1 MYSLQELAIK
11 KINSKGIIIGDNVPE
26 EIREY
31 IMYSR
36 KVSEI
41 DEINNLFELRKK
53 VKKLLEEKNHIRY
66 DVLIC
71 KYLELMNCGKKFK
84 AMVLIDEMLKFAFV
98 NKNANMIEKILKK
111 CPEINKTIE
120 LLCAKRKYDEE
131 FCKYVMY
138 LCEK

>member
-1 MYSLQELAIK
+1 MHSLQELAIK
-11 KINSKGIIIGDNVPE
+11 KINSEGIVIGENLPE

-31 IMYSR
+31 VMYSR
-36 KVSEI
+36 KASEI

-84 AMVLIDEMLKFAFV
+84 AMVLIDEMLQFAFV

-111 CPEINKTIE
+111 CSEINSSIE
-120 LLCAKRKYDEE
+120 QLCTKRKYDEE

-138 LCEK
+138 LCKK